1 MYEID
6 PQILWSMKT
15 WVPQLCPAVYRPSPR
30 QWLCH
35 CDWQFQPFMTFR
47 VPLRWQTR
55 SGHIWR
61 YLGSRGDFQMAV
73 IKFKYTLLDLNGTSN
88 FLVGSGFSKRTIFML
103 YIPFVYNNALYEFSS
118 WRQGDT
124 LPDPKKRVAALLRGV
139 AISWHHPPQ
148 TVNVKCPLW
157 WKDRNMIQ
165 SHHIPSYSYANLQCT
180 YRLCVMTTIAVDYK
194 HHQDSATRKSH
205 FY

>member
-1 MYEID
+1 MLAFTRTINFGCKPKLPPNPMYEID

-124 LPDPKKRVAALLRGV
+124 LPDPKNGLRRCCAG
-139 AISWHHPPQ
+139 W
-148 TVNVKCPLW
+148 
-157 WKDRNMIQ
+157 Q
-165 SHHIPSYSYANLQCT
+165 SHGI
-180 YRLCVMTTIAVDYK
+180 
-194 HHQDSATRKSH
+194 TRHKQ
-205 FY
+205 